1 MDSIFVSFV
10 HGYEKLSFE
19 ISDSTLPALV
29 RIDGSQRFIFRYPFP
44 RTPKDFR
51 AGDFELLGE
60 MPIGNNAE
68 FKKLP
73 RFGLTG
79 LTHFGG
85 KIFAGSWNAVYQVDP
100 ATGALEKLI
109 SNRLMNDLHG
119 IAAGDLGLVTVLTGM
134 DTVVISS
141 FEGEVLETLTIMR
154 DLTVNRSFSHKEID
168 WRFVG
173 KQFRGSTGV
182 WHFNHVEIVGKS
194 LYLTSRNASSIVVV
208 DLETYSAYLLSISH
222 LTPVLIH
229 DGVHFSN
236 EIYFT
241 SVDGKVLIAAK
252 WDEASF
258 ESGAVE
264 HGAKHAPFNRGYVS
278 RALRLSDS
286 QFGREPNWCRGIA
299 VTDQSIFVTVD
310 GRYGSDLSF
319 GIVDLDHQGNFR
331 EEIRIA
337 WGEIGSE
344 SNLRYVT
351 GFDLLREKEVLT

>member
-1 MDSIFVSFV
+1 MENLFFSFV
-10 HGYEKLSFE
+10 HGYENPSFE
-19 ISDSTLPALV
+19 ISDSALPALG
-29 RIDGSQRFIFRYPFP
+29 RIQGPQRTIFRYPFP
-44 RTPKDFR
+44 RTPRDFR
-51 AGDFELLGE
+51 AGDFELMGE
-60 MPIGNNAE
+60 MPLGNSAD
-68 FKKLP
+68 FKGLP

-79 LTHFGG
+79 LTHYGG
-85 KIFAGSWNAVYQVDP
+85 KIFAGSWNAVYQIDP

-119 IAAGDLGLVTVLTGM
+119 IAAGDIGLVTVLTGM
-134 DTVVISS
+134 DTVVVSS
-141 FEGEVLETLTIMR
+141 FEGEVIETLTILP
-154 DLTVNRSFSHKEID
+154 DLTVNRSFPHNEID

-182 WHFNHVEIVGKS
+182 WHFNHVEIVGET

-208 DLETYSAYLLSISH
+208 DLTTYSTYLLTISH

-229 DGVHFSN
+229 DGVHFGR
-236 EIYFT
+236 EIFFT
-241 SVDGKVLIAAK
+241 SVDGKILISAE
-252 WDEASF
+252 WDKASF

-264 HGAKHAPFNRGYVS
+264 SGAKHAPFNRGYIS
-278 RALRLSDS
+278 RSLRLSDS

-299 VTDQSIFVTVD
+299 VTDQSILVTVD
-310 GRYGSDLSF
+310 GRYGTDLSF

-351 GFDLLREKEVLT
+351 GFDLLLEREVQT